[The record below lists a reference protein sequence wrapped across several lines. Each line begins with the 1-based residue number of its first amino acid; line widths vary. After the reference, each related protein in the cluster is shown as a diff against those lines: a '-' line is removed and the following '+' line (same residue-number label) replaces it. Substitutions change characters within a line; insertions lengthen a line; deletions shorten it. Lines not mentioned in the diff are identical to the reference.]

1 MWIVLVNFNLI
12 KEHSE
17 ADHGATAPVLCQ
29 QCGKKF
35 TNKETHQSHMIEN
48 HKDAAIFHTMAKQVD
63 DLTDK
68 FEDLAEQNTSLKEE
82 ITSIK

>member
-1 MWIVLVNFNLI
+1 
-12 KEHSE
+12 
-17 ADHGATAPVLCQ
+17 
-29 QCGKKF
+29 
-35 TNKETHQSHMIEN
+35 MIEN

-82 ITSIK
+82 ITSIKEVFKESLELVTNNFADII